1 MLNNLR
7 NNLFVRVLW
16 GFLGLF
22 LLNVSV
28 DSPDPE
34 PNHLPEDL
42 SFNDQESIIEIVLE
56 QLLGYDDAIV
66 EYDDH
71 DTEEH
76 NKKKSVRIDLISGGG
91 PSHGPNAWCIEALK
105 KIHQQTAYFTSVCIE
120 LDSPPPE
127 A

>member
-76 NKKKSVRIDLISGGG
+76 NKKKSVRIDLISGV
-91 PSHGPNAWCIEALK
+91 ALP
-105 KIHQQTAYFTSVCIE
+105 TALTRGA
-120 LDSPPPE
+120 LRP
-127 A
+127 